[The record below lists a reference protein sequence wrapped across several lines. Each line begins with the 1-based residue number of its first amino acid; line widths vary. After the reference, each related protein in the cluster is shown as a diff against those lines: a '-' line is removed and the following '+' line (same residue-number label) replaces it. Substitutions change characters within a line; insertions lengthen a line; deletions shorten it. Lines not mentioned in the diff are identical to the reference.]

1 MPDERACL
9 SALRGISA
17 QAATIL
23 DRYTHEQA
31 LQVPVEA
38 FQRFTHT
45 LHWGRFEDLDLCLLD
60 GLDADDRRAL
70 LAELRTYNAALQRQ
84 RERVSRFHRAYRQ
97 WLDERHRELPPEYR
111 ERLRAWQQRYGSY
124 DYFRITGLST
134 SSGFRR
140 FVADP
145 EGCMRVF
152 ERAFAGLEEQQRL
165 ERLRQAEAEADWR
178 SNLDSHD
185 KSGSY
190 HGNVYAPSQLEE
202 ALHLLGLSPGATFA
216 EIRRAYRTHAKGAHP
231 DRQGAGATERMAAL
245 NRAYA
250 YLCRLYRSA
259 EPEMRRTEA

>member
-1 MPDERACL
+1 MPNERACL

-23 DRYTHEQA
+23 DRYTREQT
-31 LQVPVEA
+31 LWVPDRA

-60 GLDADDRRAL
+60 GLDAGDRRAL
-70 LAELRTYNAALQRQ
+70 LAELRAYNAALQRQ
-84 RERVSRFHRAYRQ
+84 RERVSSFHRAYSQ
-97 WLDERHRELPPEYR
+97 WLDERHGELPPAYR
-111 ERLRAWQQRYGSY
+111 ERLHAWQRRYGSY

-134 SSGFRR
+134 NGGFRR
-140 FVADP
+140 FVVDP
-145 EGCMRVF
+145 EGCMRMF

-178 SNLDSHD
+178 SNVDSHD

-190 HGNVYAPSQLEE
+190 HGNGYAPSQLEE
-202 ALHLLGLSPGATFA
+202 AFHLLGLSPGATPV
-216 EIRRAYRTHAKGAHP
+216 EIRRAYRTHAKAAHP
-231 DRQGAGATERMAAL
+231 DRQGAGSTERMAAL

-259 EPEMRRTEA
+259 EPQMRRAEA

>member
-1 MPDERACL
+1 MPNERACL

-31 LQVPVEA
+31 LRVPVEA

-70 LAELRTYNAALQRQ
+70 LAELRAYNATLHRQ

-97 WLDERHRELPPEYR
+97 WLDECHKELPPEYR
-111 ERLRAWQQRYGSY
+111 ERLRGWRHRYGSY

-134 SSGFRR
+134 NGGFRR

-145 EGCMRVF
+145 EGCMRMF
-152 ERAFAGLEEQQRL
+152 EQAFAELEEQQRL
-165 ERLRQAEAEADWR
+165 ERLRQVEAEADWW

-190 HGNVYAPSQLEE
+190 HGNGYAPSQLEE
-202 ALHLLGLSPGATFA
+202 ALRLLGLSAGATLA
-216 EIRRAYRTHAKGAHP
+216 EIRRAYRVRAKAVHP
-231 DRQGAGATERMAAL
+231 DKQGQGSTEQMAAL